1 MVALVLCLCRGQ
13 HARAKHDID
22 SWRVQRGLLSP
33 CLQDPRDH
41 RVCLQL
47 FYFTLFHLSIKYAVN
62 TEDSNRASISV

>member
-33 CLQDPRDH
+33 CLRTH
-41 RVCLQL
+41 ETTECVCS
-47 FYFTLFHLSIKYAVN
+47 YFILLYSIFP
-62 TEDSNRASISV
+62 